1 MKDPVWMAS
10 DVMVY
15 VPNFFIL
22 GSGFSVGVT
31 DGGGFMSS
39 VKMASDDVIFIQS
52 SKGISWGVQ

>member
-1 MKDPVWMAS
+1 MAS

-52 SKGISWGVQ
+52 SKGIS